1 MIWALKIVSV
11 FLLFTILV
19 SCQGEKDKE
28 VDQKNRLFSEPP
40 RVDLLNEDSLENL
53 LKVRNDKALFL
64 NVWATW
70 CIPCREEFPDI
81 VRFSREY
88 KNRNIEFVGLSA
100 DFPDEIESKIIPFLQ
115 DQKVDFRI
123 FVQNFKHQ
131 EDLIN
136 RLNPDWRGALPATFL
151 YNEKGELIKFMLGK
165 QSYQDF
171 KQAMDSVLKSP

>member
-28 VDQKNRLFSEPP
+28 VDQKIRLFSDPP

-81 VRFSREY
+81 VRLSREY